1 MCGKVRR
8 EEIKRVFKR
17 QMVKKSKDDIG
28 ESKEDKTKSNR
39 EVIRKIRGN
48 SVRGGAQ

>member
-1 MCGKVRR
+1 MCWKVTK
-8 EEIKRVFKR
+8 EETKRVFKR

-28 ESKEDKTKSNR
+28 ESKEDKTKSNH
-39 EVIRKIRGN
+39 EVKRKLDGN